1 MLILFLNNFGISLLG
16 AWLFLLIRAACYA
29 KSLFSL
35 TKFIRENY
43 VRWSLIPFILI
54 VVQLILLIEGQAIL
68 KILVSYGMI
77 MPTFSNAV
85 IGFGASWLTCK
96 AVKKKSII

>member
-1 MLILFLNNFGISLLG
+1 MLILFLKNFGISLLG

-43 VRWSLIPFILI
+43 VRWLLVCIILI
-54 VVQLILLIEGQAIL
+54 VVQLILLIEGKMIL
-68 KILVSYGMI
+68 KILITYGMV
-77 MPTFSNAV
+77 MPIFSNSI